1 MGCNQG
7 KSIYDKISVENKEV
21 SDFEKSWKLG
31 NVPFESLE
39 LFVRRN
45 CDAGLGRLIE
55 CFNEKFKTSLPLGI
69 AETKLNSDDLV
80 CLVIL
85 LGKGSKDD
93 KLVALWN
100 VHNKAMIEK
109 VPSTQFSL
117 LIASLM
123 KISTLSIPIY
133 LSMHASTL
141 LQSFN
146 QQLQERVE
154 GLHAKLQSHFT
165 GDLSEVSLPTFLSK
179 ASIMPQGHI
188 SNIAAL
194 RTQLEHTQ
202 SIPKRFS
209 NPFVSM
215 KLKRLD
221 P

>member
-1 MGCNQG
+1 
-7 KSIYDKISVENKEV
+7 
-21 SDFEKSWKLG
+21 
-31 NVPFESLE
+31 
-39 LFVRRN
+39 
-45 CDAGLGRLIE
+45 
-55 CFNEKFKTSLPLGI
+55 
-69 AETKLNSDDLV
+69 
-80 CLVIL
+80 LVIL

-93 KLVALWN
+93 KLIALWN
-100 VHNKAMIEK
+100 VHNKAMEEK

-123 KISTLSIPIY
+123 KISVLSIPIY
-133 LSMHASTL
+133 LSMHPSTL

-154 GLHAKLQSHFT
+154 GLHVKLQSHFT
-165 GDLSEVSLPTFLSK
+165 SDLSEVTFPAFLSK
-179 ASIMPQGHI
+179 ASTMPQGHI
-188 SNIAAL
+188 SNLAAL

-209 NPFVSM
+209 NPFASM

>member
-45 CDAGLGRLIE
+45 CDAGLGRLI
-55 CFNEKFKTSLPLGI
+55 
-69 AETKLNSDDLV
+69 
-80 CLVIL
+80 VIL